1 MLEKAF
7 EQGAHGEPQVIP
19 PGQEGWHDAWLFA
32 GHGEAA
38 GSGHAPFPPQSHHA
52 SAEPNDTLVGSP
64 GGLQIHL
71 LWDPS
76 VAGAPS
82 GFRDSVTAA
91 ATTLTHLFSNDEVI
105 NLQVGWGEVGG
116 TPISSSDLGASA
128 MSGYLVDYG
137 TVADAVH
144 APAAGNDPNTSEF
157 FVATA
162 EAKALGLTNPMS
174 SEVDGSIGFGSSWS
188 YATSPGKIGPGQFDL
203 QAVAQHEIT
212 EVMGRLGSEGQ
223 SIGGIPAYT
232 PLDLFN
238 FSAPGV
244 LELSGNGGYFSNDG
258 GQSHLGTYNNA
269 SLNSGDIAD
278 WASISSLTQS
288 GTIAGSSA
296 YDAFDA
302 FMPPGAAGQITPSD
316 IAEMTAL
323 GYTVRTV

>member
-1 MLEKAF
+1 ME
-7 EQGAHGEPQVIP
+7 HPN
-19 PGQEGWHDAWLFA
+19 
-32 GHGEAA
+32 
-38 GSGHAPFPPQSHHA
+38 HA
-52 SAEPNDTLVGSP
+52 SAEPTDTLVGSP

-76 VAGAPS
+76 VASAPS
-82 GFRDSVTAA
+82 GFKDSVTAA
-91 ATTLTHLFSNDEVI
+91 ATTLTQLFSNDEVI

-116 TPISSSDLGASA
+116 TPMSSHELGASA
-128 MSGYLVDYG
+128 MSGYLVDY
-137 TVADAVH
+137 TTAVDAVH
-144 APAAGNDPNTSEF
+144 APAGGNDPATSDF

-162 EAKALGLTNPMS
+162 EAKALGLTDPIS
-174 SEVDGSIGFGSSWS
+174 SAVDGAIGFGSSWS
-188 YATSPGKIGPGQFDL
+188 YSTSLGKIEPNQFDL

-258 GQSHLGTYNNA
+258 GQTNLGTYNNA
-269 SLNSGDIAD
+269 SLNGGDIAD
-278 WASISSLTQS
+278 WASINSSTQS
-288 GTIAGSSA
+288 GTITGSSA

-302 FMPPGAAGQITPSD
+302 FLPAGASGQITPSD

-323 GYTVRTV
+323 GYTIRTV